1 MSVKDNALNFLFPLS
16 PATRVCYAP
25 SMVEPEARTSRI
37 AIALGFLAV
46 LAVGGGG
53 FLLGKTFAPP
63 APQQETPATP
73 VKPAPLPAE
82 NPLLARGDLI
92 TLANRSADAF
102 ANGQPL
108 PLDVRTAVGRRFDIL
123 LPFGCDG
130 PSTETREHR
139 AYWTYEEGRSRLRVE
154 AKPAEW
160 TAQDWNLGDAPALK
174 GATLQG
180 IEGFW
185 ITRPWSSE
193 GTCAAHPAPPA
204 SAPVPTAAAEETPK
218 PASDQNLPANLPGEP
233 EETLAIAQFF
243 TADGAPGIRR
253 SGRPYSIVARI
264 APDQFNAAQGFRLR
278 LTGRID
284 RTPTGE
290 PVQCVQ
296 RGGADQRPACV
307 IATVLDEV
315 RVENPATSATLATWS
330 ATHTAR

>member
-1 MSVKDNALNFLFPLS
+1 MRVKDNALKLLFPLS
-16 PATRVCYAP
+16 PAAGVCYAP

-63 APQQETPATP
+63 APQNDTPATP

-82 NPLLARGDLI
+82 NPLLTRGDLI
-92 TLANRSADAF
+92 SLTSRSADAF
-102 ANGQPL
+102 ANGLPL
-108 PLDVRTAVGRRFDIL
+108 PPDLRNVVGRRFDIL

-139 AYWTYEEGRSRLRVE
+139 AHWIYEEGRSRLRVE
-154 AKPAEW
+154 VQPTDW
-160 TAQDWNLGDAPALK
+160 TAQDWNLGDAPDIK
-174 GATLQG
+174 G

-193 GTCAAHPAPPA
+193 GTCVPAPHVAPA
-204 SAPVPTAAAEETPK
+204 PTAEAADE
-218 PASDQNLPANLPGEP
+218 PAQPAPGQAPPTSLPGEP
-233 EETLAIAQFF
+233 EETLAIAQIF
-243 TADGAPGIRR
+243 TTDGTPGIRR

-264 APDQFNAAQGFRLR
+264 PPDQFNASQGFRLR

-284 RTPTGE
+284 RTPGGE

-296 RGGADQRPACV
+296 RGGADQRPACL

-315 RVENPATSATLATWS
+315 RVENPATGATLATWS
-330 ATHTAR
+330 ATHSAR